1 MMFFDSLEK
10 IKDEVL
16 NCKRCPLYKTRK
28 NPVVGEG
35 SVQAKIMFVGEAP
48 GKNEDEKGVPFC
60 GKAGKVLDELLN
72 MIGIERR
79 EIYITNILKCRPP
92 NNRNPEEEEIISCT
106 PFLDRQIRLIE
117 PEVICC
123 LGNFSTRY
131 IMRKFGFENVSGISR
146 LHGKV
151 FHFKKIKIIPLYHPA
166 VATYNPGMGKIL
178 EEDFKKIKKVLE
190 DEVKD
195 SYIKW

>member
-1 MMFFDSLEK
+1 MFFDSLEK
-10 IKDEVL
+10 IKDEIL
-16 NCKRCPLYKTRK
+16 NCKRCSLYKTRK
-28 NPVVGEG
+28 KPVVGEG
-35 SVQAKIMFVGEAP
+35 SIQAKIMFIGEAP
-48 GKNEDEKGVPFC
+48 GKSEDEKGVPFC
-60 GKAGKVLDELLN
+60 GKAGKVLDELLD
-72 MIGIERR
+72 MIGLVRE

-92 NNRNPEEEEIISCT
+92 NNRDPEEEEIISCT
-106 PFLDRQIRLIE
+106 PFLDRQIRLID
-117 PEVICC
+117 PEIICC

-151 FHFKKIKIIPLYHPA
+151 FYFKKIKVIPLYHPA

-178 EEDFKKIKKVLE
+178 KEDFKKIKKILE

>member
-1 MMFFDSLEK
+1 MFFDSLEK
-10 IKDEVL
+10 IKEEVL
-16 NCKRCPLYKTRK
+16 NCRRCSLYKTRK

-35 SVQAKIMFVGEAP
+35 NIKAKIIFIGEAP
-48 GKNEDEKGVPFC
+48 GRNEDRQGVPFC
-60 GKAGKVLDELLN
+60 GKAGKILDELLDAA
-72 MIGIERR
+72 GLKRE

-92 NNRNPEEEEIISCT
+92 NNRDPEEEEIASCT
-106 PFLDRQIRLIE
+106 PFLDRQLRLIS
-117 PEVICC
+117 PKIICC

-131 IMRKFGFENVSGISR
+131 IMGNFDFKNISGISR

-151 FHFKKIKIIPLYHPA
+151 FYFKEIRVIPLYHPA
-166 VATYNPGMGKIL
+166 VATYNPQMGKIL

-190 DEVKD
+190 DEAKD

>member
-1 MMFFDSLEK
+1 MFFDSLEK

-16 NCKRCPLYKTRK
+16 NCKRCPLYKIRK

-35 SVQAKIMFVGEAP
+35 SIQAKIMFIGEAP

-60 GKAGKVLDELLN
+60 GKAGKILDELLD

-92 NNRNPEEEEIISCT
+92 NNRDPEEEEIISCT
-106 PFLDRQIRLIE
+106 PFLDRQIRLID
-117 PEVICC
+117 PEIICC

-131 IMRKFGFENVSGISR
+131 IMRKFGFENVLGISR

-151 FHFKKIKIIPLYHPA
+151 FYFKKIKIIPLYHPA
-166 VATYNPGMGKIL
+166 VATYNPQMKKIL
-178 EEDFKKIKKVLE
+178 EEDFKKIKEILKNE
-190 DEVKD
+190 AED